1 MVINF
6 FSFGTL
12 RFSQWGFLNI
22 NAFSWWLRLFLE
34 WLKLFQFFLGGGW
47 KVDKISANYT
57 LKPTKLYHLK
67 RVSRECMPPE
77 RLANVETLSNIYSKL
92 TILKEF
98 SGEHAFIPLTS
109 AEQYHIYIPGRVQKN
124 FVWGASSKMAPHMD

>member
-1 MVINF
+1 MVVEAFFRVVETFSNF
-6 FSFGTL
+6 F
-12 RFSQWGFLNI
+12 
-22 NAFSWWLRLFLE
+22 
-34 WLKLFQFFLGGGW
+34 GGGW
-47 KVDKISANYT
+47 KVDKTSANYT

-109 AEQYHIYIPGRVQKN
+109 AQQYHIYILGRVQKN
-124 FVWGASSKMAPHMD
+124 FVGGASSNMAPHMD